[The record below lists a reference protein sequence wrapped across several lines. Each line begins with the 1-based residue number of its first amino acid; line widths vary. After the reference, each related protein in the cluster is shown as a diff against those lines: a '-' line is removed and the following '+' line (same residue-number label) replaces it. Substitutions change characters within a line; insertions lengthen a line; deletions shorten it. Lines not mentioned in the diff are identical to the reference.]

1 MNGYPELVT
10 YLNKVGIICDF
21 LLLISVGNDSSFTG
35 AKDLQNKMIGNGLE
49 KNIGVLLW
57 EDVILKMNKNNFIIP
72 GIEIND
78 WVQKYTDALD
88 GDAEI

>member
-1 MNGYPELVT
+1 M
-10 YLNKVGIICDF
+10 
-21 LLLISVGNDSSFTG
+21 
-35 AKDLQNKMIGNGLE
+35 QNKMIGNGLE